1 MNKQIQV
8 LLVSIM
14 VIIVSILGA
23 ALLPWLIVR
32 YINIIMNTHYT
43 FSFLQYLLFGVVLS
57 TILSTIFK
65 CIKR

>member
-1 MNKQIQV
+1 MSKQIQI

-14 VIIVSILGA
+14 VIIVSILGT
-23 ALLPWLIVR
+23 ALLPWLIVGC
-32 YINIIMNTHYT
+32 INIIMNTHYT

-57 TILSTIFK
+57 TIFK